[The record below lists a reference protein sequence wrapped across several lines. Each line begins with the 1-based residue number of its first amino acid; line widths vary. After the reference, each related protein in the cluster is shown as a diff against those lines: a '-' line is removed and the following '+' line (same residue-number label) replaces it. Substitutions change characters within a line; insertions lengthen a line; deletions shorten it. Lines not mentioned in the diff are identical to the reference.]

1 MRTRHTPALC
11 SAAVP
16 LSALISLFCL
26 MPVGTISAQEGGP
39 SFPPLS
45 SETPMYKCHV
55 AKVDGSETVIYFY
68 EYAALPERFADVE
81 TLEQASVPD
90 SVRTRLTTL
99 FECVRLPEDFSEAR
113 ARELEDTVPQ

>member
-1 MRTRHTPALC
+1 
-11 SAAVP
+11 
-16 LSALISLFCL
+16 
-26 MPVGTISAQEGGP
+26 
-39 SFPPLS
+39 
-45 SETPMYKCHV
+45 MYKCHV